1 MSASPPGLG
10 ADKPE
15 DILRAA
21 VAIAREAGLLIL
33 SSYRGTQQVTHKG
46 EVDLVTATDLAS
58 EKLIHTRLGRRF
70 AHHGILAEEG
80 GSSGAADA
88 SARWL
93 VDPLDGTTNFAHGH
107 PFFAVSMALEAEG
120 QLWVG
125 VVHAPVLGLTWAASR
140 GGGARR
146 NGAVMQVS
154 KTASLV
160 GSLVASGFPY
170 DRRETADDNTSE
182 WSKVIKEVQGG
193 RRCGS
198 AAIDLALLA
207 DGTYDGYWEKRL
219 NPWDVAAGAL
229 LVTEAGGRVEALD
242 GSAVPPYPETIVA
255 TNGLV
260 HDELLALL
268 R

>member
-1 MSASPPGLG
+1 VGRKPRRWSPPQRRR
-10 ADKPE
+10 D
-15 DILRAA
+15 
-21 VAIAREAGLLIL
+21 AGLEDGVP
-33 SSYRGTQQVTHKG
+33 R
-46 EVDLVTATDLAS
+46 
-58 EKLIHTRLGRRF
+58 RL
-70 AHHGILAEEG
+70 
-80 GSSGAADA
+80 
-88 SARWL
+88 
-93 VDPLDGTTNFAHGH
+93 
-107 PFFAVSMALEAEG
+107 
-120 QLWVG
+120 
-125 VVHAPVLGLTWAASR
+125 SR
-140 GGGARR
+140 G
-146 NGAVMQVS
+146 
-154 KTASLV
+154 
-160 GSLVASGFPY
+160 SGFPY

-242 GSAVPPYPETIVA
+242 GSAVPPYPEAIVA
-255 TNGLV
+255 TDGLV